1 MSFDRRGSCSNAR
14 GPGRAAVHAPTCEMN
29 RLERFYKIDQLLQ
42 ERTLVSR
49 PDFLDELEVSLAT
62 FKRDLEYMRDRFHA
76 PVVWDAEL
84 RGYRYD
90 KQSKSGRKFELPGL
104 WFTESE
110 AYALVTMQHLLSSLD
125 QGGLIGPH
133 IAPLIARLDAILGA
147 GEASAAEV
155 RKRVR
160 LLSFGSRRMPLEFF
174 STVGSALFKRRRLR
188 IEYYARSTNSHSV
201 REVSPQRL
209 VHYRENW
216 YLDTWCHLRNDLR
229 SFSVDGMRKIELV
242 DSPAKEVS
250 LRLLDEY
257 LLDSYGIVRG
267 GDAQRAK
274 LRFTAERARWIAA
287 EIWHPDQKGSFDAEG
302 RYLLELPFRDDR
314 ELVLDI
320 LRHGSAVE
328 VLSPVSLRRKVRAEH
343 AGAAAINA

>member
-1 MSFDRRGSCSNAR
+1 
-14 GPGRAAVHAPTCEMN
+14 MN

-42 ERTLVSR
+42 ERTVVAR
-49 PDFLDELEVSLAT
+49 ADFLAALEVSAAT

-76 PVVWDAEL
+76 PVVWDADL

-90 KQSKSGRKFELPGL
+90 KQPKGGPKFELPGL
-104 WFTESE
+104 WFTEEE

-133 IAPLIARLDAILGA
+133 IAPLVARLDAILGA

-155 RKRVR
+155 RKRIR

-174 STVGSALFKRRRLR
+174 STVGLALFKRRRLR
-188 IEYYARSTNSHSV
+188 IEYYARSTDSHSS

-229 SFSVDGMRKIELV
+229 SFSVDGIRKIEPV
-242 DSPAKEVS
+242 DTPAKEVS
-250 LRLLDEY
+250 LKSLEQY
-257 LLDSYGIVRG
+257 LLESYGIVRG
-267 GDAQRAK
+267 GEAQRAK

-287 EIWHPDQKGSFDAEG
+287 EVWHPDQVGTFEADG
-302 RYLLELPFRDDR
+302 RYVLELPFRDDR

-328 VLSPVSLRRKVRAEH
+328 VLSPAGLKRKVRDEH
-343 AGAAAINA
+343 AAAAAQ

>member
-1 MSFDRRGSCSNAR
+1 
-14 GPGRAAVHAPTCEMN
+14 MN
-29 RLERFYKIDQLLQ
+29 RLERFYRIDQLLQ
-42 ERTLVSR
+42 ERTVVGR
-49 PDFLDELEVSLAT
+49 AAFLEALEVSPAT

-76 PVVWDAEL
+76 PVVWDADA

-90 KQSKSGRKFELPGL
+90 KQSKAARKFELPGL
-104 WFTESE
+104 WFTEGE

-133 IAPLIARLDAILGA
+133 IAPLMARLDAILGA
-147 GEASAAEV
+147 GEASVADV
-155 RKRVR
+155 KKRIR

-174 STVGSALFKRRRLR
+174 SLVGSALFKRRRLR

-216 YLDTWCHLRNDLR
+216 YLDTWCHLRDDLR
-229 SFSVDGMRKIELV
+229 SFSVDGIRKIEHV
-242 DSPAKEVS
+242 DQPAKEVS
-250 LRLLDEY
+250 LKSLDQY
-257 LLDSYGIVRG
+257 LLESYGIVRG
-267 GDAQRAK
+267 GEAQRAK

-287 EIWHPDQKGSFDAEG
+287 EIWHPDQKGSFDTEG
-302 RYLLELPFRDDR
+302 RYVLELPFRDDR

-320 LRHGSAVE
+320 LRHGAAVE
-328 VLSPVSLRRKVRAEH
+328 VLSPVSLRQKVRAEH
-343 AGAAAINA
+343 VAASALSA